1 MLRMAYV
8 QTPFRISFLGGGT
21 DFPAFFNEH
30 SGAVLGTTIN
40 RYSYVALNLL
50 EKIKDNIVKL
60 TYSKLELVKNL
71 ADVQHPI
78 VRCVL
83 ATHQDVIGRRFL
95 DIHSFADLPS
105 KSGIGS
111 SSAFTVGLLQA
122 LSTLCGQY
130 RTPEQLAYEAIDIE
144 RNKLQDAGGW
154 QDQIMCAYGGF
165 NHVKFMDGS
174 FSVAPVILKRDV
186 LRALEDS
193 LLFFYT
199 QEQRSS
205 SAIQDRVFSKK
216 NIGDKSKYLLDILG
230 GVDEGLSIL
239 RSERNTDDIVQDF
252 GQLLDKTWKLKCS
265 LGSGISSSSI
275 DSLYKTAINSGA
287 YGGKVCG
294 AGGGGFMFFSAPGDA
309 KENIRNKLV
318 KQGAIEVEVKFSS
331 YPSKVLFAS
340 GS

>member
-8 QTPFRISFLGGGT
+8 QTPFRISFFGGGT

-30 SGAVLGTTIN
+30 GGAVLGTTIN

-50 EKIKDNIVKL
+50 EKIKDNIIKL

-71 ADVQHPI
+71 DDVQHPI
-78 VRCVL
+78 VRCAL
-83 ATHQDVIGRRFL
+83 AAHQDVLGDRFL

-122 LSTLCGQY
+122 FNTLCGQY
-130 RTPEQLAYEAIDIE
+130 RSPEQLAYEAIDIE
-144 RNKLQDAGGW
+144 RNKLRDTGGW

-165 NHVKFMDGS
+165 NHIKFMDNS
-174 FSVAPVILKRDV
+174 FSVAPVILKRDIIG
-186 LRALEDS
+186 ALEDS

-205 SAIQDRVFSKK
+205 SAIQNSIFSQK
-216 NIGDKSKYLLDILG
+216 NIVDKSKYLLDILG

-239 RSERNTDDIVQDF
+239 RSKRNTDNIIQDF
-252 GQLLDKTWKLKCS
+252 GNLLDKTWKLKSS

-275 DSLYKTAINSGA
+275 DSFYKSAINSGA

-294 AGGGGFMFFSAPGDA
+294 AGGGGFMFFCAPADA
-309 KENIRNKLV
+309 RENIRNKLV
-318 KQGAIEVEVKFSS
+318 EQGAIEVEVKFSN

-340 GS
+340 ES

>member
-8 QTPFRISFLGGGT
+8 QTPFRISFFGGGT

-30 SGAVLGTTIN
+30 GGAVLGTTIN

-50 EKIKDNIVKL
+50 EKIKDNIIKL

-71 ADVQHPI
+71 ADVKHPI
-78 VRCVL
+78 VRCAL
-83 ATHQDVIGRRFL
+83 ATHQDIIGERFL

-122 LSTLCGQY
+122 FNTLCGQY
-130 RTPEQLAYEAIDIE
+130 RSPEQLAYEAIDIE

-165 NHVKFMDGS
+165 NHVKFKDDS
-174 FSVAPVILKRDV
+174 FTVAPVILKRNV
-186 LRALEDS
+186 LDALEDS

-205 SAIQDRVFSKK
+205 SAIQNSIFSKK
-216 NIGDKSKYLLDILG
+216 NIVDKRKYLFDILG
-230 GVDEGLSIL
+230 VVDEGLSIL
-239 RSERNTDDIVQDF
+239 RSERNADEIVQNF
-252 GQLLDKTWKLKCS
+252 GHLLDKTWKLKSS
-265 LGSGISSSSI
+265 LGSGISSANI
-275 DSLYKTAINSGA
+275 DSLYKTAINAGA

-294 AGGGGFMFFSAPGDA
+294 AGGGGFMFFSAPADA
-309 KENIRNKLV
+309 KENIRSKLAEL
-318 KQGAIEVEVKFSS
+318 GAIGVEVKFSND
-331 YPSKVLFAS
+331 PSKVLFAS